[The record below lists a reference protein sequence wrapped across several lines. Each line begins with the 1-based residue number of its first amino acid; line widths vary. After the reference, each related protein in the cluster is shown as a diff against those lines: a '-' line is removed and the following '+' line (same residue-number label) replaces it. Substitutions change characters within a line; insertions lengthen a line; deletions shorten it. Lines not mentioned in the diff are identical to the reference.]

1 MLFQAAG
8 VPCEGLLSVFWVLRF
23 LFVLWACFI
32 AEGMCEQWIN
42 DSAVLVE
49 EKCLSK
55 RCVIMAGLVNVQ

>member
-1 MLFQAAG
+1 ML
-8 VPCEGLLSVFWVLRF
+8 WT
-23 LFVLWACFI
+23 CFI
-32 AEGMCEQWIN
+32 AEGMCEQWVN